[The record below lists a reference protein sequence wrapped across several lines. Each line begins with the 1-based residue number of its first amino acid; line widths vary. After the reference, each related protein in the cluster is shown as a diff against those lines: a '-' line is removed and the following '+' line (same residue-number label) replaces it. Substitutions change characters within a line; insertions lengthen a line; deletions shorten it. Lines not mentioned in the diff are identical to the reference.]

1 MRGIQRWVLVLCV
14 PGFVVVC
21 SGAQSYPVVAALQR
35 TFDVPDVG
43 KANVSLDI
51 PSVNGASLY
60 RLECRSSGNSPE
72 PASFDYSGDF
82 ECKLSSVGGL
92 EPYSTL
98 LTEDAHQ
105 SRDWESRGR
114 FFSAELRGDCARIP
128 EFGATRHFKLRG
140 MKLTLQALD
149 AVFTERGNLSSLKL
163 AVTVRPDPHA
173 RRPIAEIVPIP
184 ETKIAADC
192 HLREL
197 FVDFVKLSTSR

>member
-1 MRGIQRWVLVLCV
+1 
-14 PGFVVVC
+14 
-21 SGAQSYPVVAALQR
+21 VAPLQR
-35 TFDVPDVG
+35 TFGVPDV
-43 KANVSLDI
+43 AEASISLDI
-51 PSVNGASLY
+51 KSAGGAPLY
-60 RLECRSSGNSPE
+60 TLQCHSAGNSPE

-114 FFSAELRGDCARIP
+114 FFSSELRGDCARIP
-128 EFGATRHFKLRG
+128 EFGAVRDFRLRG
-140 MKLTLQALD
+140 MNLTLHIVD
-149 AVFTERGNLSSLKL
+149 PTFTERGKLSSLKL
-163 AVTVRPDPHA
+163 TVTVRPDPHA
-173 RRPIAEIVPIP
+173 RRQIAEIVPIP

>member
-1 MRGIQRWVLVLCV
+1 VASQD
-14 PGFVVVC
+14 
-21 SGAQSYPVVAALQR
+21 YPVVATLKR
-35 TFDVPDVG
+35 TFDVPDVA

-51 PSVNGASLY
+51 TSVKGAPLY
-60 RLECRSSGNSPE
+60 RLECHSAGNSPE

-82 ECKLSSVGGL
+82 ECRLSTVGGL

-114 FFSAELRGDCARIP
+114 FFSAELRGDCAHIA

-140 MKLTLQALD
+140 MKLTLQVLD
-149 AVFTERGNLSSLKL
+149 PVFTERGKLSSLKL

-173 RRPIAEIVPIP
+173 QRPIAEVVPIP

-192 HLREL
+192 DLREL